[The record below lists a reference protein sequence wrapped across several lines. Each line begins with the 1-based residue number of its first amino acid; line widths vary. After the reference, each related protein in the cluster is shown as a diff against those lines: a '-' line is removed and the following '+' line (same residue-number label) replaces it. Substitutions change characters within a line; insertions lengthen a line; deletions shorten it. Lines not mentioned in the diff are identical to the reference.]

1 MERNYYRELSDKD
14 LIDAYDSAAV
24 GLMVFCEEQEQNFDI
39 NKANRYLYEY
49 DLQMFKETREELVRR
64 EIVKE

>member
-1 MERNYYRELSDKD
+1 MNNYYQKLSDKD

-24 GLMVFCEEQEQNFDI
+24 GIMVFCEEQEQNFDI

-49 DLQMFKETREELVRR
+49 DLKMFKETREELVRR
-64 EIVKE
+64 KIIKE